1 MKVKAL
7 ASAKPF
13 SAVTEFF
20 SFHLRNRRL
29 DSKEGLVLNQGC
41 SSEAGEG
48 IVPLTAPNSSGSVV
62 WQVDREVRQMH
73 QRPKKDNNLDK
84 T

>member
-20 SFHLRNRRL
+20 SFHLRNRR
-29 DSKEGLVLNQGC
+29 SAEVLVLNQGC

-73 QRPKKDNNLDK
+73 QRPKKENNLDK